1 MKASAAQGRTS
12 LKVLPKQPMD
22 RHTDAGPQKGIIEI
36 R

>member
-12 LKVLPKQPMD
+12 LKVLPEQQMD
-22 RHTDAGPQKGIIEI
+22 RRTDVGPQKGIIEI